1 MVGKKIKKKIAKKL
15 KKKISKKV
23 LRGKE
28 KNIKKIPEAGK
39 EQKEEVKE
47 KFIPQ
52 TLRGM
57 KDILPE
63 EQLFWDFTLE
73 KLIKNSRAYGFEK
86 IDTPVL
92 EDLNLFKRS
101 IGSATDVVQK
111 EMFSFLDKGGREVAL
126 RPEIT
131 AGVVR
136 AYIEHGMGNLPQPIK
151 FYTFG
156 PVFRHEKPQ
165 AGRYREF
172 HQFNLEVFGSPNP
185 VIETQL
191 LALTNNVLKELK
203 LKTELQINSLGC
215 AECRKEYQKK
225 LIESL
230 KYKKKL
236 LCNTCQER
244 LTKNPLRIFD
254 CKDKSCQDVSKNLP
268 YLIDSLCE
276 NCKAHFIKVLENLDE
291 LQIPYNLNPRLVRGL
306 DYYTQTVF
314 EFWPTRQDLSE
325 EEKAKIALV
334 AGGRYDRLVQDL
346 GGKATPACGLAFGL
360 ERVIEETKSQK
371 INLPSERKPAVFL
384 AHIGETAKKKAL
396 AVFEM
401 LREKKIDVKEALAKD
416 SLKAQLELANK
427 LGVKFVLILGQD
439 EVSNKTIIIKEMKS
453 GVQEIVDL
461 NRLGDEIKKRL

>member
-1 MVGKKIKKKIAKKL
+1 MVRKKTKNKL
-15 KKKISKKV
+15 HKQSKKNNR
-23 LRGKE
+23 RGRPKE
-28 KNIKKIPEAGK
+28 KTKTGIKNSGSIKNIR
-39 EQKEEVKE
+39 EETKE

-52 TLRGM
+52 TLKGM

-63 EQLFWDFTLE
+63 EQSAWDFALE
-73 KLIKNSRAYGFEK
+73 KLIKNCRSYGFEK
-86 IDTPVL
+86 IDIPIL
-92 EDLNLFKRS
+92 EDLVLFQRS
-101 IGSATDVVQK
+101 IGLATDVVQK
-111 EMFSFLDKGGREVAL
+111 EMFSFADKGGREVAL

-136 AYIEHGMGNLPQPIK
+136 AYIEHGMSNLPQPLK
-151 FYTFG
+151 LYTFG

-172 HQFNLEVFGSPNP
+172 HQFNVEVLGSANP
-185 VIETQL
+185 IIETQL
-191 LALTNNVLKELK
+191 LALASNVFKELK
-203 LKTELQINSLGC
+203 LSSELQINSLGC

-225 LIESL
+225 LAESL

-244 LTKNPLRIFD
+244 LVKNPLRIFD
-254 CKDKSCQDVSKNLP
+254 CKDKDCQEVSKNLP

-276 NCKAHFIKVLENLDE
+276 SCKTHFIKVLENLDE

-314 EFWPTRQDLSE
+314 EFWPSRADLKE

-346 GGKATPACGLAFGL
+346 GGRPTPACGLAFGL
-360 ERVIEETKSQK
+360 ERLVEEIKNQK
-371 INLPSERKPAVFL
+371 VSLPNERKSSVFL

-396 AVFEM
+396 AVFEI

-427 LGVKFVLILGQD
+427 VGAKFVLIIGQD
-439 EVSNKTIIIKEMKS
+439 EVSSKTIIIKDMKS

-461 NRLGDEIKKRL
+461 NRLADEIKKRL